1 MNNPDS
7 FMSLKSSD
15 LDAIFNGAGAVINS
29 TANVCGA
36 IANGVNDVRN
46 IVDASRRNQQMP
58 NGYGYGYT
66 QPVTYGYG
74 YADNS
79 TGYGYQSTG
88 YTNYPNQSPSTGYV
102 GFTDP
107 GYGSLGSVNNNMN
120 PNGFYSVPS
129 GGAWG

>member
-1 MNNPDS
+1 
-7 FMSLKSSD
+7 MSLKSSD

-58 NGYGYGYT
+58 N
-66 QPVTYGYG
+66 GYG